1 MLVMNGVHNIVRQT
15 YILKKNV
22 EISTLSK
29 GITHGRGFESKR
41 PEFYSGGPT
50 CITHVRGFESSHHL
64 REDHSDL
71 RITHVRGFESY
82 GEWLDGSLVE
92 LYHPRTW
99 V

>member
-29 GITHGRGFESKR
+29 GITHGRGFESKCDDGR
-41 PEFYSGGPT
+41 TIGDRR
-50 CITHVRGFESSHHL
+50 ITHGRGFES
-64 REDHSDL
+64 EAA
-71 RITHVRGFESY
+71 EAQ
-82 GEWLDGSLVE
+82 WLFNTK
-92 LYHPRTW
+92 YHPRTW